1 MPTTAAATARP
12 AVQPSATCSPRS
24 SVSSPSK
31 RTYRASPTASP
42 KTGSDAEAVS
52 PRMLRTRL
60 SNVADEVAV
69 ELRLKGGRDLD
80 TRSLA
85 QADVDVDSIIP
96 STPPEAALEALVG
109 LGVAIPGAERLAEL
123 DKDDPEAH
131 DGSTQVATAERQ
143 MQEYE
148 DMSGGHMHWTFAWM
162 CSQSIYSEYNQLKQ
176 ALAAAAETP
185 SSIEAGLADHS
196 TPTTLATSSQPV
208 AAAIV
213 CDGLA
218 TRKDADDAQ
227 AVETD
232 AASASAS
239 PAQLAR
245 LVSTP
250 AKGASSSSQTALTP
264 SVATSD
270 FASAASSA
278 SISTS
283 RIVPAS
289 PSRAVTDDAKVVEG
303 LLDDLASGEPVSVQQ
318 SELSVVISETIPSVD
333 AGLVTDEPPSI
344 PRLLPGMRVINGV
357 PVKTSVS
364 HPINISP
371 LVPPELVPH
380 LSAQLMRFS
389 LIDEV
394 DEAPFS
400 LQSGHLVRPSAQTD
414 LLTLCATLRTDPFA
428 FPYKQAGAPSLGN
441 FVLSSCPGK
450 KVRMN
455 GELMRNG
462 RGAICRDVVLDLR
475 RARDEYGVGLVV
487 CCIDDCEL
495 AYLGVPWE
503 EYYAAAR
510 LLGLEIIRIPM
521 VEGFAPDSPE
531 SLEVHLN
538 HIVRDYT
545 LRGKSVLA
553 HCRGG
558 IGRAG
563 LVASCWMLKMGL
575 VAGQSA
581 LHSSGASEVSFKEE
595 DPMGI
600 VERVIELIRRRRS
613 IKAIETPYQVHFL
626 FQYVAFLQQKHAAAA
641 TSASRDAW
649 PS

>member
-1 MPTTAAATARP
+1 MPATTAAGAPPSVEPPATAPPRP
-12 AVQPSATCSPRS
+12 

-42 KTGSDAEAVS
+42 KAGGDAEAVS
-52 PRMLRTRL
+52 PRVLRTRL
-60 SNVADEVAV
+60 SNVAEEVAI
-69 ELRLKGGRDLD
+69 ELRLKGGRDCES
-80 TRSLA
+80 RSPA

-109 LGVAIPGAERLAEL
+109 LGVAIPGGERLAGL
-123 DKDDPEAH
+123 DRDDLEVH
-131 DGSTQVATAERQ
+131 DGSTQMATAERQ

-148 DMSGGHMHWTFAWM
+148 DMSGGPLHWTFARM
-162 CSQSIYSEYNQLKQ
+162 CSQHVYSEYNKLKQ
-176 ALAAAAETP
+176 TIAAAAERLP
-185 SSIEAGLADHS
+185 PAK
-196 TPTTLATSSQPV
+196 Q
-208 AAAIV
+208 
-213 CDGLA
+213 
-218 TRKDADDAQ
+218 
-227 AVETD
+227 
-232 AASASAS
+232 AS
-239 PAQLAR
+239 PASPRRRPLRPLHDQKLQQPPAPAQHAR
-245 LVSTP
+245 PGSTP
-250 AKGASSSSQTALTP
+250 AKLAISSAQTSLTP
-264 SVATSD
+264 SLATFN
-270 FASAASSA
+270 FASTSTPALSTSGTAPSSPTRAAS
-278 SISTS
+278 
-283 RIVPAS
+283 
-289 PSRAVTDDAKVVEG
+289 TDSQVAES
-303 LLDDLASGEPVSVQQ
+303 LLEDLAAGEPVSVQQ
-318 SELSVVISETIPSVD
+318 SASSVVISETIPSAD
-333 AGLVTDEPPSI
+333 AGLVVDEPPPI
-344 PRLLPGMRVINGV
+344 PGLLPGMKVINGV

-380 LSAQLMRFS
+380 LSSQLMR
-389 LIDEV
+389 LGLTD
-394 DEAPFS
+394 DHDDAPTPS
-400 LQSGHLVRPSAQTD
+400 QSSHLVRPSARTD

-455 GELMRNG
+455 GEPLRNG
-462 RGAICRDVVLDLR
+462 RGAICRDVLLDLR

-487 CCIDDCEL
+487 CCIDDREL
-495 AYLGVPWE
+495 AFLGVPWE
-503 EYYAAAR
+503 EYHASAR
-510 LLGLEIIRIPM
+510 LLGLEVIRIPM

-531 SLEVHLN
+531 SLDAHLAR
-538 HIVRDYT
+538 IVRDYT

-581 LHSSGASEVSFKEE
+581 LPGGDSRDVPFEEE

-600 VERVIELIRRRRS
+600 VERVVELIRRRRS

-626 FQYVAFLQQKHAAAA
+626 FQYVAFLQQEHAAAA
-641 TSASRDAW
+641 AASRNTP